1 MRRGPI
7 EIYRDVLLSVAMSEN
22 YTEKPTR
29 IMYKANMSWGPLHKL
44 LKNMVEFGMLEI
56 VGPAGFIREGDRRA
70 RGRTDKRSAYRYR
83 VTKKGFV
90 ILRIM
95 DLLFEYVEA
104 PSTVNVPPAIMRIIA
119 RTKGY
124 GAMKGDFDKIMDEMI
139 NEEMPKLLYD
149 PVPLEEEEVAME
161 DLSVPTLFT
170 SPRSLDARIID
181 AGLEAGAEIARE
193 APKETE
199 AEVIL
204 TPVLEIPVRTR
215 ANPVPT
221 VPAPNPKNPP
231 IDDNVV
237 YVTEKTFDGMLKCP
251 LCSMPSTSD
260 KGIKRHVKKHH
271 GKKALI
277 AVE

>member
-1 MRRGPI
+1 
-7 EIYRDVLLSVAMSEN
+7 MSEN

-29 IMYKANMSWGPLHKL
+29 IMYKSNLSWAPLHRIL
-44 LKNMVEFGMLEI
+44 ASMVEFGMLEI
-56 VGPAGFIREGDRRA
+56 VGPAGFGREGDRRA

-139 NEEMPKLLYD
+139 NEEMPKLLYE
-149 PVPLEEEEVAME
+149 PVPPEEEEAAME
-161 DLSVPTLFT
+161 DLSVPQTFV
-170 SPRSLDARIID
+170 SPKSIDARIID
-181 AGLEAGAEIARE
+181 AGLDWLSEMGSGAENARE
-193 APKETE
+193 APKE

-204 TPVLEIPVRTR
+204 TPVAKLPVRTR

-221 VPAPNPKNPP
+221 VPVPRVPKNPP

-237 YVTEKTFDGMLKCP
+237 FITEKTFDGMFKCP
-251 LCSMPSTSD
+251 VCGRPGPSEKSV
-260 KGIKRHVKKHH
+260 IKHVKIHH

-277 AVE
+277 AVEA